1 MFNLTYKSIIMK
13 TATIETIEDNKHKL
27 QLDDQGL
34 IQLYDIVKGAE
45 WFGARDI
52 QEHQERL
59 HTMAQ
64 DSFEKNPQMVS
75 ENFKTV
81 SLINEVFVYLAIVS
95 DNASVLR
102 DKLAPVSNSL

>member
-1 MFNLTYKSIIMK
+1 MK
-13 TATIETIEDNKHKL
+13 ATTIETIEDNKHKL

-45 WFGARDI
+45 WFGSRDI
-52 QEHQERL
+52 QKHQEIL
-59 HTMAQ
+59 HKMAL

-75 ENFKTV
+75 KNFNTI
-81 SLINEVFVYLAIVS
+81 SMINEVFVYLATVS
-95 DNASVLR
+95 DSASILR